1 MINATMISAPHI
13 LHYTISTRL
22 GCPATELFNKTAP
35 HLNLVRACLRA
46 IMLMMDAPDK
56 KKTWYLCA
64 CACACVCVK

>member
-35 HLNLVRACLRA
+35 HLNLVRAC
-46 IMLMMDAPDK
+46 
-56 KKTWYLCA
+56 A
-64 CACACVCVK
+64 CYHANDGRTG